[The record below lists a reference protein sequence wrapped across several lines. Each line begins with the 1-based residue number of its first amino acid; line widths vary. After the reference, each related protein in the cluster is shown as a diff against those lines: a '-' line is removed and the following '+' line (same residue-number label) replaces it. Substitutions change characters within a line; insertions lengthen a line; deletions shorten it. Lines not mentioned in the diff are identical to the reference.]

1 MNDDEVIDQDE
12 VIYEEEKSS
21 KGGSSA
27 AVTGPQSFTQKYRNF
42 LMIGGVAVLAIAG
55 YFIYNWSQ
63 KGKVNA
69 EAQAEMVMP
78 VLYYEQDSINKA
90 LNGDG
95 QSASLLDIVEDYG
108 STDAG
113 NMARY
118 YLGTAYLKSG
128 NLDEGIATLEEY
140 KQNHS
145 MVSAAALGSLGYAY
159 EQKGDFE
166 TAAKNY
172 EEAAHTP
179 KDNMYS
185 TPLYLMHAARN
196 LESGNK
202 VEEALKLY
210 KEIKEKYPLS
220 DQVRDGS
227 VDRFIAKLSPEDFE

>member
-12 VIYEEEKSS
+12 VIYEEEKTA

-27 AVTGPQSFTQKYRNF
+27 AVTGPQSFTEKYRN
-42 LMIGGVAVLAIAG
+42 LLLIGGVAIAAVVG

-63 KGKVNA
+63 RDQVNA
-69 EAQAEMVMP
+69 EAQAEMAMS
-78 VLYYEQDSINKA
+78 VLYYEQDSVNKA
-90 LNGDG
+90 INGDG
-95 QSASLLDIVEDYG
+95 QNTSLLDIVEDFG
-108 STDAG
+108 GTDAG
-113 NMARY
+113 NMGKY
-118 YLGTAYLKSG
+118 YLGTAYLKAG

-140 KQNHS
+140 KKTHS
-145 MVSAAALGSLGYAY
+145 MISAAALGALGYAY

-166 TAAKNY
+166 GAAKNY

-179 KDNMYS
+179 EDNMYS

-202 VEEALKLY
+202 TEEALKVY
-210 KEIKEKYPLS
+210 KEIKEKFPLS

-227 VDRFIAKLSPEDFE
+227 VDRNIAKLSPEDFE